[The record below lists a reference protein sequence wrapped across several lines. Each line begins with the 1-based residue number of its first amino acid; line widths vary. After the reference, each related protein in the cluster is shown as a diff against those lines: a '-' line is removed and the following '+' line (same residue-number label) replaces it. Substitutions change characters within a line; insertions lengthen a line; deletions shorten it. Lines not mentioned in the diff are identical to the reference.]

1 MSGGRGQQTV
11 LGNLVSILMIL
22 LMTMHLYAPFASA
35 ANMASCEIPLSSPGS
50 CDEYDGNDDMT
61 PFQQD
66 WIEGTYDFTL
76 QSTSTIRLE
85 LVWSLR
91 EFNREALGLNA
102 IPAFNAALAADG
114 LDENDGAPA
123 DLIRDQF
130 NQEIAPGVTVEDKLI
145 IEINKAI
152 KDSVEA
158 GFGNATTST
167 GYVSTY
173 TNAGAT
179 VACTTDPSID
189 SFDEGATENNVFEP
203 PICLQST
210 VYISVSQDSFNLVA
224 NANLDLERA
233 YQGLLAM
240 GTEVTTMFSLSGLPG
255 HKSSYSFNPPS
266 YATIK
271 SVDANG
277 TRAARPGPPAY
288 FAGEWEIDNRNAAV
302 DGGNLALPIEVEMM
316 HRNRSDTSTVSIPAN
331 EKALDLLIQLDLRD
345 ESAATLDFIVAL
357 HYLDEDTM
365 TDWGI
370 SMMSVAE
377 RATMKQV
384 TSDGIRLAY
393 HNGIVDLSNITS
405 QFPIDTIAEGIS
417 STVAGMET
425 IQMNEMTWVSESVS
439 AGITGPTGGLNFTH
453 RDTAGC
459 TEVVPPTE
467 PLHYCVKGSSAMSY
481 ENPVYLRT
489 TSQPFSMRLLDILK
503 ENNEQET
510 VEEFL
515 NVLTTEDFRRVM
527 NSGIEIETAL
537 DSSYLSAIVPSNLPP
552 NELTLEIILPTWIQ
566 TKDGLDRI
574 TLQDTLYG
582 DDQMN
587 ISFAGTAPYDWR
599 SVIKNDQNEVGC
611 FSNQSTCVTSSM
623 KMDAMSF
630 RFNEWDRSVAFEFG
644 INADVSMH
652 RIGIPQDRIPS
663 YGEHSVTMEAIP
675 SDLVRLGIDLSS
687 RLDSP
692 FTRTFDLDFLCS
704 INSDDA
710 FDLTICNESITFT
723 FTSAG
728 LVTFVAR
735 VGEVLTAYVQQSI
748 EFLTTQ
754 ENSRFST
761 IDLSAFAVKFELA
774 NVGPPDLIVSDN
786 EGISL
791 SMEIPRVKFKLAVD
805 GDLGEMFS
813 GNFDSTE
820 LSLTTNALRQT
831 VLWPV
836 TSMMQA
842 FSDVLVNGVISLSG
856 ITSPTDDPSVDPY
869 SLPISTTSFLNEEF
883 QIAFNGPMTI
893 HLPKGIRLLDLESS
907 AGYIEESKVDGRQE
921 ITYNMPYGNVEDT
934 ITFRVQVTWY
944 FFFIFLWKYMA
955 IFAILL
961 LLGVRRFRKK
971 RARKKARRNYSRAR
985 SAEKVS
991 INQNEFADLSGFHSK
1006 GIHGDMEALKDYSG
1020 GAIPELPASQAGF
1033 GISAVRQ
1040 KEIDDDMF
1048 N

>member
-1 MSGGRGQQTV
+1 MSDGRGQQTV
-11 LGNLVSILMIL
+11 LGNFVSILMIL

-35 ANMASCEIPLSSPGS
+35 ANMASCEVPLSSPGS
-50 CDEYDGNDDMT
+50 CDEYDSSDDMT

-76 QSTSTIRLE
+76 NSTSTIRLE
-85 LVWSLR
+85 LVWALR
-91 EFNREALGLNA
+91 EFNLEALGLGA
-102 IPAFNAALAADG
+102 ISAALAIDG

-130 NQEIAPGVTVEDKLI
+130 DIEIAPSVTVKDKLI
-145 IEINKAI
+145 IEINKEI
-152 KDSVEA
+152 KNSVES
-158 GFGNATTST
+158 GFGDATTST
-167 GYVSTY
+167 GYFDTY
-173 TNAGAT
+173 TNAGT
-179 VACTTDPSID
+179 TIACSTDPSTD
-189 SFDEGATENNVFEP
+189 SFDEGAAENNVFEP
-203 PICLQST
+203 PICLRSV
-210 VYISVSQDSFNLVA
+210 VYISVSQDSFNLVS
-224 NANLDLERA
+224 NGDLDLERA
-233 YQGLLAM
+233 YQGLLTM

-255 HKSSYSFNPPS
+255 HKSSYSFNPPP

-288 FAGEWEIDNRNAAV
+288 FAGEWEIDNRNAAI
-302 DGGNLALPIEVEMM
+302 GGGSVALPIEVEMM
-316 HRNRSDTSTVSIPAN
+316 HRNRSDTTTVVIPAN
-331 EKALDLLIQLDLRD
+331 EKALDLQIKLDLRD
-345 ESAATLDFIVAL
+345 ESAATLDFVVAL
-357 HYLDEDTM
+357 HYLDEATM

-384 TSDGIRLAY
+384 TADGIRLAY

-405 QFPIDTIAEGIS
+405 QFPVDTIAEGVS

-439 AGITGPTGGLNFTH
+439 AGIEGPVGGLNFTH
-453 RDTAGC
+453 RGTPGC
-459 TEVVPPTE
+459 TEELIVPPSE
-467 PLHYCVKGSSAMSY
+467 PLHYCLKGSNAMSY

-515 NVLTTEDFRRVM
+515 NVLTNEDFRRVM

-574 TLQDTLYG
+574 TLQDSLYG

-599 SVIKNDQNEVGC
+599 NVIKNSDNEVAC
-611 FSNQSTCVTSSM
+611 FSNQSTCVASSM
-623 KMDAMSF
+623 KIDAMSF
-630 RFNEWDRSVAFEFG
+630 NFNEWDRSVSFEFG
-644 INADVSMH
+644 IDAGVSMH
-652 RIGIPQDRIPS
+652 RIGIPQDRIPT
-663 YGEHSVTMEAIP
+663 YGEHSISMAAIP

-687 RLDSP
+687 RLDDPYS
-692 FTRTFDLDFLCS
+692 RTIELDFLCS
-704 INSDDA
+704 INSDEA
-710 FDLTICNESITFT
+710 FNLTICNESITFA
-723 FTSAG
+723 FTSVG
-728 LVTFVAR
+728 LVNFVAR
-735 VGEVLTAYVQQSI
+735 MGEVLTDYVQQSI
-748 EFLTTQ
+748 QYLTTQ
-754 ENSRFST
+754 QNSRFKT
-761 IDLSAFAVKFELA
+761 VDLSAFAVNFELA
-774 NVGPPDLIVSDN
+774 NVGAPDLIVSDN

-791 SMEIPRVKFKLAVD
+791 SMNIPRVKFKLAVD

-831 VLWPV
+831 LLWPM
-836 TSMMQA
+836 TSMMQS

-856 ITSPTDDPSVDPY
+856 ITSPTDDASVDPY
-869 SLPISTTSFLNEEF
+869 SIPISTTSFLNEEF

-893 HLPKGIRLLDLESS
+893 HMPKGIRLLELNSE
-907 AGYIEESKVDGRQE
+907 AGNIEERKVDGRQE
-921 ITYNMPYGNVEDT
+921 ITYNMPFGNVEDT

-944 FFFIFLWKYMA
+944 FFFLFLWKYMA

-961 LLGVRRFRKK
+961 LLGVRRFRRK
-971 RARKKARRNYSRAR
+971 RARKKARRNYSKAR

-1006 GIHGDMEALKDYSG
+1006 GIHGDMEDLKDYSG
-1020 GAIPELPASQAGF
+1020 GASPAMPAGQAGF

-1040 KEIDDDMF
+1040 KEIDNDMF

>member
-1 MSGGRGQQTV
+1 
-11 LGNLVSILMIL
+11 MIL

-35 ANMASCEIPLSSPGS
+35 ANMASCDIPLSSPGS

-85 LVWSLR
+85 LVWALR
-91 EFNREALGLNA
+91 EFNKEALGLSA
-102 IPAFNAALAADG
+102 IPLINAALAADG

-130 NQEIAPGVTVEDKLI
+130 TQEIAPGVTVEDKLI

-152 KDSVEA
+152 KDSVES

-167 GYVSTY
+167 GYFDTY
-173 TNAGAT
+173 TNAGTT

-189 SFDEGATENNVFEP
+189 SFDEGAAENNVFEP
-203 PICLQST
+203 PICLKSV
-210 VYISVSQDSFNLVA
+210 VYITVSQDSFNLVA

-255 HKSSYSFNPPS
+255 HKSSYSFNPPP

-271 SVDANG
+271 SVDVNG
-277 TRAARPGPPAY
+277 TRAARAGPPAY

-302 DGGNLALPIEVEMM
+302 DGGSLTLPIEVEMM
-316 HRNRSDTSTVSIPAN
+316 HRNRSDTTTVSIPAN
-331 EKALDLLIQLDLRD
+331 EKALDLQIQLDLRD
-345 ESAATLDFIVAL
+345 ESAATLDFVVAM
-357 HYLDEDTM
+357 HYLDEATM

-405 QFPIDTIAEGIS
+405 QFPVDTIAEGIS
-417 STVAGMET
+417 STIAGMET
-425 IQMNEMTWVSESVS
+425 IQMNDMTWVSDSVS

-467 PLHYCVKGSSAMSY
+467 PLHYCVQGSSAMSY

-515 NVLTTEDFRRVM
+515 NVLTNEDFRRVM

-537 DSSYLSAIVPSNLPP
+537 DSTYLSAIVPSNLPP

-574 TLQDTLYG
+574 TLKDSLYE

-611 FSNQSTCVTSSM
+611 YSNQSTCVTSTM
-623 KMDAMSF
+623 RMDAMSF

-644 INADVSMH
+644 IDAGVSMH

-663 YGEHSVTMEAIP
+663 YGEHSISMEAIP

-687 RLDSP
+687 RLESP
-692 FTRTFDLDFLCS
+692 YTRTFELDFLCS
-704 INSDDA
+704 ADSDDA
-710 FDLTICNESITFT
+710 FNLAICSESITFT

-728 LVTFVAR
+728 LVSFVAR

-748 EFLTTQ
+748 EYLTSQQ
-754 ENSRFST
+754 ESRFKT
-761 IDLSAFAVKFELA
+761 VDLSAFAVKFELA

-791 SMEIPRVKFKLAVD
+791 SMNIPRVKFKLAVD

-820 LSLTTNALRQT
+820 FSLTTNALRQT
-831 VLWPV
+831 VLWPI

-842 FSDVLVNGVISLSG
+842 FSNVLVNGVISLSG
-856 ITSPTDDPSVDPY
+856 ITSPTDDPSVNPY

-907 AGYIEESKVDGRQE
+907 AGYIEERKVDGRQE

-934 ITFRVQVTWY
+934 ITFRVQITWY

-971 RARKKARRNYSRAR
+971 RARKKARRNYSKAR
-985 SAEKVS
+985 SADKVS
-991 INQNEFADLSGFHSK
+991 INHDEFADLSGFHSK
-1006 GIHGDMEALKDYSG
+1006 GIHGDMETLKDYSG
-1020 GAIPELPASQAGF
+1020 GAIPELPARQAGF

-1040 KEIDDDMF
+1040 REIDDDMF

>member
-1 MSGGRGQQTV
+1 
-11 LGNLVSILMIL
+11 MIL

-35 ANMASCEIPLSSPGS
+35 ANMVSCEVPLSSPGS
-50 CDEYDGNDDMT
+50 CDEYDSSDDMT

-85 LVWSLR
+85 LVWALR
-91 EFNREALGLNA
+91 EFNTEALGLGA
-102 IPAFNAALAADG
+102 ISSALAIDG

-130 NQEIAPGVTVEDKLI
+130 DIEIAPNVTVRDKLI
-145 IEINKAI
+145 IEINKEI
-152 KDSVEA
+152 KNSVES
-158 GFGNATTST
+158 GFGDATTST
-167 GYVSTY
+167 GYFDTY
-173 TNAGAT
+173 TNAGT
-179 VACTTDPSID
+179 TIACSTDPSTD
-189 SFDEGATENNVFEP
+189 SFDEGAAENNVFEP
-203 PICLQST
+203 PICLKSV

-255 HKSSYSFNPPS
+255 HKSSYSFNPPP

-271 SVDANG
+271 SVDENG

-288 FAGEWEIDNRNAAV
+288 FAGEWEIDNRNAGI
-302 DGGNLALPIEVEMM
+302 GGESLSLPIEVEMM
-316 HRNRSDTSTVSIPAN
+316 HRNRSDTTTVSIPAN
-331 EKALDLLIQLDLRD
+331 EKALDLQIQLDLRD

-357 HYLDEDTM
+357 HYLDEATM
-365 TDWGI
+365 NDWGI

-393 HNGIVDLSNITS
+393 HNGIVELSNITS
-405 QFPIDTIAEGIS
+405 QFPVDTIAEGIS

-439 AGITGPTGGLNFTH
+439 AGIEGPTGGLNFTH
-453 RDTAGC
+453 RDTPGC
-459 TEVVPPTE
+459 TELVPPTE

-489 TSQPFSMRLLDILK
+489 TSEPFSMRLLDILK

-515 NVLTTEDFRRVM
+515 DVLTNEDFRRVM
-527 NSGIEIETAL
+527 NSGIELETAL
-537 DSSYLSAIVPSNLPP
+537 DSGYLSAIVPSNLPP

-574 TLQDTLYG
+574 TLQDSLYG

-599 SVIKNDQNEVGC
+599 NVIKNEDNEVAC
-611 FSNQSTCVTSSM
+611 FSNQSTCIASSM
-623 KMDAMSF
+623 KVDAMSF
-630 RFNEWDRSVAFEFG
+630 NFNEWDRSVSFEFG
-644 INADVSMH
+644 IDAGVSMH

-663 YGEHSVTMEAIP
+663 YGEHSISMAAIP
-675 SDLVRLGIDLSS
+675 SDLLRLGIDLST
-687 RLDSP
+687 RLDEP
-692 FTRTFDLDFLCS
+692 FSRTMELDFLCS
-704 INSDDA
+704 INPDEA
-710 FDLTICNESITFT
+710 FNLAVCDESITFT
-723 FTSAG
+723 LTSVG
-728 LVTFVAR
+728 LVNFVER
-735 VGEVLTAYVQQSI
+735 MGVVLTDYVKQSI
-748 EFLTTQ
+748 QFLTTQ
-754 ENSRFST
+754 ENSRFKT
-761 IDLSAFAVKFELA
+761 VDLSAFVVNFELA
-774 NVGPPDLIVSDN
+774 NVGAPDLIVSDN

-791 SMEIPRVKFKLAVD
+791 SMNIPRVKFKLAVD

-831 VLWPV
+831 LLWPM
-836 TSMMQA
+836 TSMMQS

-856 ITSPTDDPSVDPY
+856 ITSPTDDTSVDPY
-869 SLPISTTSFLNEEF
+869 TIPISTTSFLNEEF
-883 QIAFNGPMTI
+883 QVAFNGPMTI
-893 HLPKGIRLLDLESS
+893 HMPKGIRLLDLNSE
-907 AGYIEESKVDGRQE
+907 AGYIEERKVDGRQE
-921 ITYNMPYGNVEDT
+921 ITYNMPFGNVEDT

-944 FFFIFLWKYMA
+944 FFFLFLWKYMA

-961 LLGVRRFRKK
+961 LLGVRRFRRK
-971 RARKKARRNYSRAR
+971 RARKKARRNYSKAR
-985 SAEKVS
+985 SADKVS
-991 INQNEFADLSGFHSK
+991 INQDEFADLSGFHSK
-1006 GIHGDMEALKDYSG
+1006 GIHGDMESLKDYSG
-1020 GAIPELPASQAGF
+1020 GAMSDLPAAQAGF

>member
-1 MSGGRGQQTV
+1 
-11 LGNLVSILMIL
+11 MIL